1 MQSTMQHHP
10 LLVSDI
16 LVHGQAVHGRSEVVT
31 FDGDGYRRTPFRQV
45 AARAEQLAH
54 ALTGL
59 GVRRGERV
67 ATFSMNHQEHVE
79 AYLAVPSMGAV
90 LHTLNVRLFPDQ
102 LRHVVNDAADKV
114 VILDGVLA
122 PALARVLA
130 DCPTVEHLV
139 VVGEGDASVLG
150 RSSVPYDELISG
162 EPAGFE
168 WPTLDEHEAA
178 AMCYTSGTT
187 GNPKGVVYSHRSMW
201 LHSLA
206 ATSAATLGLS
216 GEDRILV
223 VVPQFHANAWGTPYA
238 GWMAGTDLVMPRQYL
253 QAAPLARI
261 IAEERPTV
269 AAGVP
274 TIWNDLVRYAETE
287 AVDLSSLRFVI
298 CGGSAVP
305 RSLIERF
312 EALGITL
319 LQAWGMTE
327 TSPLAAVARPPKWTS
342 GSEAM
347 DYRARTGRVAPG
359 VQLRIVAPDGS
370 VAPADGESVGEIEV
384 RGPWVTASYHGD
396 PSPEK
401 FHDGWLRT
409 GDVGSLDED
418 GFMQISDR
426 TKDVIKTGGEWIS
439 SVELE
444 NAIMAHEHVHE
455 AAVVAVPD
463 DRWGERPLACV
474 VVGEAD
480 SPAAEDLCAF
490 LDERVARWWVPE
502 RWAFVAEI
510 PKTSVGKFDK
520 KVLRAQHAAGDLAVV
535 TVARPS
541 AR

>member
-1 MQSTMQHHP
+1 
-10 LLVSDI
+10 
-16 LVHGQAVHGRSEVVT
+16 VT
-31 FDGDGYRRTPFRQV
+31 FDGDGYRRAPFRQV
-45 AARAEQLAH
+45 AARAEQLAR
-54 ALTGL
+54 ALAGL
-59 GVRRGERV
+59 GVARGDRV

-114 VILDGVLA
+114 VILDAVLA

-130 DCPTVEHLV
+130 DCPSVEHLV
-139 VVGEGDASVLG
+139 VVGDGDVSVLG
-150 RSSVPYDELISG
+150 RSSIAYDELIAG
-162 EPAGFE
+162 EPTGYD
-168 WPTLDEHEAA
+168 WPLLDEDDAA

-206 ATSAATLGLS
+206 ATSASTLGLS

-253 QAAPLARI
+253 QAALLARI
-261 IAEERPTV
+261 IGEERPTI

-274 TIWNDLVRYAETE
+274 TIWNDLVRHAESE
-287 AVDLSSLRFVI
+287 PGVDLSSLRLVI

-342 GSEAM
+342 GVSAM
-347 DYRARTGRVAPG
+347 DYRSRTGRVAPG
-359 VQLRIVAPDGS
+359 VQLRIVGPDGS
-370 VAPADGESVGEIEV
+370 VAPADGETVGEIEV

-409 GDVGSLDED
+409 GDVGTLDED
-418 GFMQISDR
+418 GYMQISDR
-426 TKDVIKTGGEWIS
+426 TKDVIKAGGEWIS

-444 NAIMAHEHVHE
+444 NAIMAHEHVYE

-474 VVGEAD
+474 VVGDGGA
-480 SPAAEDLCAF
+480 PQAEDLCSF

-502 RWAFVAEI
+502 RWAFVEEI

-520 KVLRAQHAAGDLAVV
+520 KVLRARHAAGDLSVV
-535 TVARPS
+535 VISRPS
-541 AR
+541 SR